1 LTKSTTSPTTSL
13 TVAWTNGQNND
24 NAVVYKVRLDKQSSQ
39 TTTGTEIETTSN
51 HEFTGLTPG
60 AGYKVFVWAE
70 VGDSSA
76 KTTSEVVDSGTQ
88 SIYTG
93 TSGIIR

>member
-1 LTKSTTSPTTSL
+1 M
-13 TVAWTNGQNND
+13 
-24 NAVVYKVRLDKQSSQ
+24 VYKVRLDRQSTPA
-39 TTTGTEIETTSN
+39 TTVTEIETTSN

-76 KTTSEVVDSGTQ
+76 KTTSEEVDSGTQ